1 MTRKIMRRVSWPIV
15 FAGLAAPFVTN
26 CGGLP
31 KLPGVP
37 GLPGGNCPDMTKI
50 EEIDKF
56 DFAAN
61 FKLKADV
68 GAKIKAGV
76 GAAVEMKALAD
87 KLDADLVTACG
98 GLAKDLGDTGTYTNG
113 QDACKAAINIMGT
126 VKAKMGAGVSFKLD
140 IDPPKCGAS
149 VDAMADC
156 AAHCDASVSG
166 PSAEVKCDG
175 GDMQGGCSGSCTG
188 SCSATAAAACTGE
201 CSGTCDANIS
211 GSCDGNCSGKCDGKA
226 TTGGASGGQC
236 AGKCEGKCS
245 GNVKGSCS
253 GKCGGDCK
261 VSAGASCS
269 GTCTGQ
275 CSVKFTAPKCTGTLV
290 PPKMSA
296 DCSAKCN
303 AKVQAKVECVP
314 PQISLRITG
323 SADANA
329 AATYQAAIEKN
340 LPVVLNV
347 AIGMGKQVGAIAAS
361 VKTVAEGGISVVQS
375 ATADKMMGVA
385 LVACVMAPFKGAI
398 DAAAGVQ
405 ASVNVSVNVQASASA
420 SGSAKAGG

>member
-15 FAGLAAPFVTN
+15 FVGLAAPFFTN
-26 CGGLP
+26 CGALP
-31 KLPGVP
+31 KLPGGIP
-37 GLPGGNCPDMTKI
+37 GVASCPDMNIDAI
-50 EEIDKF
+50 EKF

-61 FKLKADV
+61 FKLNAQV
-68 GAKIKAGV
+68 GAKLKAGI
-76 GAAVEMKALAD
+76 GAAVELKTLAD
-87 KLDADLVTACG
+87 KLDADLLTACG
-98 GLAKDLGDTGTYTNG
+98 GLAKDLGDAGTYTNG
-113 QDACKAAINIMGT
+113 QDACNAAIKVMGT
-126 VKAKMGAGVSFKLD
+126 VKAKMGANVSIKLD
-140 IDPPKCGAS
+140 VDPPKCGAS

-156 AAHCDASVSG
+156 SAHCDASVSG

-175 GDMQGGCSGSCTG
+175 GDMQGGCSGQCSG

-201 CSGTCDANIS
+201 CSGSCDANIS

-245 GNVKGSCS
+245 GNVKGTCS

-261 VSAGASCS
+261 LSAGASCS
-269 GTCTGQ
+269 GTCTGS

-314 PQISLRITG
+314 PQISLRISG
-323 SADANA
+323 SADAAA
-329 AATYQAAIEKN
+329 AATFQAAIEKN

-347 AIGMGKQVGAIAAS
+347 AIGMGKQVVAVAGS
-361 VKTVAEGGISVVQS
+361 VKTVVEGAQATVQTAIS
-375 ATADKMMGVA
+375 DKVMGA
-385 LVACVMAPFKGAI
+385 QLIACVASPFKGAI
-398 DAAAGVQ
+398 DAAAGLQ

>member
-31 KLPGVP
+31 KMPGVP
-37 GLPGGNCPDMTKI
+37 GLPGGNCPDMNL
-50 EEIDKF
+50 EAIDKF

-68 GAKIKAGV
+68 GAKLKAGV
-76 GAAVEMKALAD
+76 GAAVELKALAD
-87 KLDADLVTACG
+87 KLDADLLTACG

-113 QDACKAAINIMGT
+113 QDACKAAINVIGT
-126 VKAKMGAGVSFKLD
+126 FKAKLGANATIKLD

-156 AAHCDASVSG
+156 AAHCDASVTG
-166 PSAEVKCDG
+166 PSADVKCEG
-175 GDMQGGCSGSCTG
+175 GDLQGGCSGQCSG

-211 GSCDGNCSGKCDGKA
+211 GSCDGNCTGKCDGKA
-226 TTGGASGGQC
+226 TTGGSSGAQC

-245 GNVKGSCS
+245 GKVKGTCS

-261 VSAGASCS
+261 LSGSASCL
-269 GTCTGQ
+269 GTCTGS
-275 CSVKFTAPKCTGTLV
+275 CSVKFTEPKCTGTLV

-323 SADANA
+323 AADAQA
-329 AATYQAAIEKN
+329 AATFQAAIEKN

-347 AIGMGKQVGAIAAS
+347 AIGMGKQLVAVGGS
-361 VKTVAEGGISVVQS
+361 VKTVIEGAQATVQT
-375 ATADKMMGVA
+375 ATSDKLAGAA
-385 LVACVMAPFKGAI
+385 LIACVAAPFKGAI
-398 DAAAGVQ
+398 DAAAGLQ